1 MLDKSIAAMNGFRKF
16 WRVDKNAMNHMKHF
30 TLVSRW
36 WISYFLLI
44 TDCINLITNKILSS
58 SWFKWKSQPYSIKL
72 SNTLIKRSRLYWL
85 RTIFARSC
93 LSDKKCYLIII
104 MITYNVWLILLR
116 LRYNDV
122 IATSRVGFLILP
134 C

>member
-1 MLDKSIAAMNGFRKF
+1 MKVLRKWTGSRKF
-16 WRVDKNAMNHMKHF
+16 WRVDKNAIIHIKHF
-30 TLVSRW
+30 YIGVTLVDILFPLDKRLHKYHYKHN
-36 WISYFLLI
+36 IIIIMIQMKI
-44 TDCINLITNKILSS
+44 TTN
-58 SWFKWKSQPYSIKL
+58 SIKL
-72 SNTLIKRSRLYWL
+72 SNTLIKRLRLYWL
-85 RTIFARSC
+85 RAIFARSK

>member
-1 MLDKSIAAMNGFRKF
+1 MKVLRKWTGSRKF
-16 WRVDKNAMNHMKHF
+16 WRVDKNAIIHIKHF
-30 TLVSRW
+30 YIGVTLV
-36 WISYFLLI
+36 
-44 TDCINLITNKILSS
+44 DIL
-58 SWFKWKSQPYSIKL
+58 FPLDKRLHKSQYKQNIIIIMIQMKITTNSIKL
-72 SNTLIKRSRLYWL
+72 SNTLIKRLRLYWL
-85 RTIFARSC
+85 RAIFARSK